1 MKQSNSVKKFIKCHN
16 RAVGMIKRHWEAWK
30 AGGAAWDESD
40 DDLFRAGIV
49 LSVAAMDAYFTD
61 RFCEALV
68 PYIKKEG
75 LNKGLKELLSNS
87 GMTLEKSIE
96 MFDNKR
102 PKRVMSNLVRRHL
115 STFVTQNFKT
125 VDKLH
130 KCIGFEKP
138 VTLSAQDQS
147 KRKRLLGSIEK
158 LVERRH
164 KIVHAG
170 DYNQHGRL
178 NQIEYQK
185 TFKRILEIRVLVIN
199 IERLLAAEKI

>member
-16 RAVGMIKRHWEAWK
+16 RSVGMIKRHWEAWK

-96 MFDNKR
+96 MFDNK
-102 PKRVMSNLVRRHL
+102 
-115 STFVTQNFKT
+115 
-125 VDKLH
+125 
-130 KCIGFEKP
+130 
-138 VTLSAQDQS
+138 
-147 KRKRLLGSIEK
+147 
-158 LVERRH
+158 
-164 KIVHAG
+164 
-170 DYNQHGRL
+170 
-178 NQIEYQK
+178 
-185 TFKRILEIRVLVIN
+185 
-199 IERLLAAEKI
+199 

>member
-1 MKQSNSVKKFIKCHN
+1 
-16 RAVGMIKRHWEAWK
+16 MIKRHWKAWK
-30 AGGAAWDESD
+30 VGGAAWDESD

-49 LSVAAMDAYFTD
+49 LSVAAMDSYFTD

-75 LNKGLKELLSNS
+75 LNKGLKELLSKS

-115 STFVTQNFKT
+115 LTFVTQNFKT
-125 VDKLH
+125 VDKLY

-138 VTLSAQDQS
+138 LTLSAQALS
-147 KRKRLLGSIEK
+147 KRKRLLSSIEK

-178 NQIEYQK
+178 NQIEYQM
-185 TFKRILEIRVLVIN
+185 TFKWILEIRVIVAN
-199 IERLLAAEKI
+199 IEKLLAVEKI